1 MEKNNIKF
9 ILVENEGV
17 QLGILQKIVERIYKS
32 SPFFIATTAQKAL
45 ELIKVHGNNAIII
58 CNLTLPDYNGI

>member
-45 ELIKVHGNNAIII
+45 ELRQKRK
-58 CNLTLPDYNGI
+58 